1 MPAVMRGGE
10 YKTALPSLEKGLAL
24 VREVNFLVWLPAF
37 AAFLGYAYART
48 GRLAE
53 GLGLLEEATIQAE
66 TRNRSTRA
74 RHLALQSEALLLA
87 GRAGDARAVA
97 QRGLEGARG
106 ERGYEALCLL
116 ALGEA
121 EACDDPPDV
130 EAATTHL
137 REALALAEPRGMRPL
152 IAHCHLG
159 LGKVYRRTG
168 KQQEAQEHLTTAT
181 SMYREM
187 DMTYWLERAQGEM
200 RGLM

>member
-1 MPAVMRGGE
+1 MDSTGTVRRGVSAVGISGRRGPPAAELLLQEPR
-10 YKTALPSLEKGLAL
+10 
-24 VREVNFLVWLPAF
+24 VRD
-37 AAFLGYAYART
+37 GAR
-48 GRLAE
+48 
-53 GLGLLEEATIQAE
+53 I
-66 TRNRSTRA
+66 RSTRA

-97 QRGLEGARG
+97 QRGLEGARARG